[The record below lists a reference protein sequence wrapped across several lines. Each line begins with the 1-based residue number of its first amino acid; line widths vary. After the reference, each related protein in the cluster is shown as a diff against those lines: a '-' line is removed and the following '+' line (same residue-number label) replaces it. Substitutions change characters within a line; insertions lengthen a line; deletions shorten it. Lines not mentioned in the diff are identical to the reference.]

1 MKKHLLLSLTC
12 LLLIVGCEE
21 EPVYVREY
29 HDEYLLTSISVS
41 PREINLNAG
50 NLSETLS
57 ITNHGDSLLNLRLIH
72 SSELELNI
80 TEPEIAP
87 GESVQITINAEQDQ
101 ILTDSISTQVSIL
114 FKEDSIHI
122 PVNIKLLETNKLI
135 LPFDIIEALYDKELN
150 RIIITTSGQADFY
163 LRCLTSTGSVTDSL
177 VLDHYPNCM
186 DVSAD
191 GTKVIIGQ
199 DDRISVI
206 DLTNMSIINEYSMPC
221 TINEILLAPNHYAYA
236 FSDSEEGAY
245 SVNLTTDEI
254 TSYEYP
260 ELIDQGMRG
269 QLHPSGDYLYLAT
282 NHWVPD
288 DLVKMDIR
296 NGSAEYIFESPM
308 GSIYEFRGN
317 LWITSDGEKI
327 ITASGVVLNS
337 TESQA
342 TDMSYHGTLENDDK
356 ITAFCESESSG
367 RVYVI
372 TKKIYNHQPKESS
385 IQFYNSNY
393 LNFLGEIEIAPFVR
407 PLSNNNM
414 EYVSAIA
421 HQVFLSPDDNEL
433 IVISHAEPGSGLK
446 HTWGIESIPLNQ

>member
-150 RIIITTSGQADFY
+150 RIIITTSGQA
-163 LRCLTSTGSVTDSL
+163 
-177 VLDHYPNCM
+177 
-186 DVSAD
+186 
-191 GTKVIIGQ
+191 
-199 DDRISVI
+199 
-206 DLTNMSIINEYSMPC
+206 
-221 TINEILLAPNHYAYA
+221 
-236 FSDSEEGAY
+236 
-245 SVNLTTDEI
+245 
-254 TSYEYP
+254 
-260 ELIDQGMRG
+260 
-269 QLHPSGDYLYLAT
+269 
-282 NHWVPD
+282 
-288 DLVKMDIR
+288 
-296 NGSAEYIFESPM
+296 
-308 GSIYEFRGN
+308 
-317 LWITSDGEKI
+317 
-327 ITASGVVLNS
+327 
-337 TESQA
+337 
-342 TDMSYHGTLENDDK
+342 
-356 ITAFCESESSG
+356 
-367 RVYVI
+367 
-372 TKKIYNHQPKESS
+372 
-385 IQFYNSNY
+385 
-393 LNFLGEIEIAPFVR
+393 
-407 PLSNNNM
+407 
-414 EYVSAIA
+414 
-421 HQVFLSPDDNEL
+421 
-433 IVISHAEPGSGLK
+433 
-446 HTWGIESIPLNQ
+446 